1 MDPSS
6 SGRGLGAS
14 SAQRQQ
20 QGNSPAAR
28 GAGFHQLSA
37 TMLVTLTFYFSRDE
51 FLIFT
56 TVLGKFHSIAQ
67 QAQACCV
74 FCQSGLP
81 HGSIKPPKGNENQL
95 VQPSEVAGVLEP

>member
-6 SGRGLGAS
+6 SGRGLGGS
-14 SAQRQQ
+14 SSQRQQ
-20 QGNSPAAR
+20 QGDSPAAR

-37 TMLVTLTFYFSRDE
+37 TVLVTLAFYFSRDE
-51 FLIFT
+51 FLMFT
-56 TVLGKFHSIAQ
+56 TVLGKFQSIPR

-74 FCQSGLP
+74 FCHSGLP
-81 HGSIKPPKGNENQL
+81 HGSIKPPKGNESQL